1 MKITMLNKYLNTQ
14 QQLNYFSIEDNKI
27 NEFYFN
33 NLEIIS
39 VFNVYTHATHMNK
52 KENPKSPFHSFLL
65 CIINEER
72 DCV

>member
-1 MKITMLNKYLNTQ
+1 MLNKYLNTQ

-39 VFNVYTHATHMNK
+39 VFNVYTHATHEK
-52 KENPKSPFHSFLL
+52 KRKS
-65 CIINEER
+65 
-72 DCV
+72 